1 MILTYED
8 YLPAP
13 GSLTLEEMLSLHREI
28 KEDAGHDEDALDL
41 YKDLLAAA
49 VKYSESRS
57 NWPLWDWGQK
67 LAEDSVRT
75 SRHDRVIDSFNILAR
90 YLKNQGKSAAW
101 RDVLG
106 DEKKD
111 PGCRKRIGDFACFLV
126 FIESLNAR

>member
-8 YLPAP
+8 YLPMP
-13 GSLTLEEMLSLHREI
+13 GSLNFEEMLSLHREI
-28 KEDAGHDEDALDL
+28 KEEAGNDGDALGL
-41 YKDLLAAA
+41 YKDLLTAAA
-49 VKYSESRS
+49 VYSQPRSR
-57 NWPLWDWGQK
+57 WLLWSRDKK
-67 LAEDSVRT
+67 LEEDV
-75 SRHDRVIDSFNILAR
+75 SRASAHNRVIDSFNILAR
-90 YLKNQGKSAAW
+90 YLKNQGKSASW

>member
-8 YLPAP
+8 YLPMP
-13 GSLTLEEMLSLHREI
+13 GSLTFEEMLSMHREI
-28 KEDAGHDEDALDL
+28 REETGSDEDALDL
-41 YKDLLAAA
+41 YKDLLSTV
-49 VKYSESRS
+49 VKYSESRAG
-57 NWPLWDWGQK
+57 WPLWSREKRVW
-67 LAEDSVRT
+67 EDRT
-75 SRHDRVIDSFNILAR
+75 RTTRHNQVIDCFNILAR
-90 YLKNQGKSAAW
+90 YLRNQGKPASW